1 VLPARHRLRTAA
13 DFSATVRGAG
23 GARSGGRLL
32 VVHARDRTVGG
43 LVIAT
48 SIAVDAAADRTTA
61 PPPPRVGFVV
71 SKAVGG
77 AVVRNRTKRVLRHL
91 VAERLSVLPNGID
104 LVVRANPAAAAATT
118 PELAVELDRGLGR
131 VLDRVSPVG
140 GVRT

>member
-1 VLPARHRLRTAA
+1 M
-13 DFSATVRGAG
+13 
-23 GARSGGRLL
+23 
-32 VVHARDRTVGG
+32 VHARERTVGG

-48 SIAVDAAADRTTA
+48 SGVEAKTA
-61 PPPPRVGFVV
+61 ERPMAQPPRVGFVV

-91 VAERLSVLPNGID
+91 VAARLSVLPNGID
-104 LVVRANPAAAAATT
+104 LVVRANPAAASATT

-140 GVRT
+140 RVRT